1 MAYGFQI
8 FDNSGASRFST
19 SDTTA
24 LLKEHIE
31 ETSATTGSNT
41 YTDATGETA
50 YAIGVCQGGGG
61 AEGVWTSVGFGVSI
75 STDSNNNPVVSY
87 NIQCNNT
94 APAVFPSACS
104 GWSKYHIFVFT
115 K

>member
-1 MAYGFQI
+1 MAFGFEI
-8 FDNSGASRFST
+8 FDSSGNSRFSS

-31 ETSATTGSNT
+31 KTSATSGSKT

-61 AEGVWTSVGFGVSI
+61 VEGVWTSVGFGISI
-75 STDSNNNPVVSY
+75 STSSGNPVVSY

-94 APAVFPSACS
+94 ASGVFPSACS